1 MGFLYSM
8 LAFLIVLIPTSVA
21 QIEEFVSID
30 CASKSNY
37 SDSKTGLVWVSDSTF
52 IRLGSVAEVK
62 SENEI
67 SPQYKF
73 YRYFPADNKKYCYT
87 FNTTARR
94 RYLVRATFLYG
105 DSYPGS
111 SYPMFQLYLDT
122 TLWATITVNDGSRVY
137 VEEMIIRAQST
148 SFQVCLCCASTG
160 YPFISTLELR
170 PLNLSMY
177 FTSYEESFFLKVAAR
192 INFGSLSADPIR
204 YPDDPYDRIW
214 ESDLDKRQNY
224 LVGMAPGTVNV
235 STSKNVMANSREFP
249 PVKVMQT
256 AVVGTRGS
264 LSYRLD
270 LEGFPGNARA
280 YAYLAEIEDLGKN
293 ETRKFIMKQPNVPGY
308 DNVIVNIAENAH
320 GSYAL
325 YEPSYMNVS
334 LDFVLS
340 FLFSKTRDST
350 RGPLL
355 NAIEISKYVQI
366 IPKTDVQDVAVLNAF
381 CSLAS
386 IGDWR
391 YDNGDPCIPAAWD
404 WVNCS
409 SAMPLRI
416 TKIALSNKNLKGF
429 IPSEIKQIDQLEE
442 LWLDG
447 NVLNGPIPDMSNLMI
462 LKILHLENNRLN
474 GQLPSYFGEL
484 PNLQELY
491 IQNNNFTGEI
501 PHALLTKKF
510 LFKYDGNPGLNLPR
524 RRKNELAIVL
534 ATTIGA
540 FATFVVLLVLGCFWL
555 LRARQRKPEK
565 SDNRE
570 KNNSLRI
577 MSRTSTPY
585 PLVGSTSLAIDE
597 GLDVAY
603 CITFSAIKEATGGFS
618 KKIGEGSYGPVYYG
632 KMEGKEIAVKVSA
645 DLSSHGAQQF
655 INEVTLLSRIHH
667 KSLVS
672 FIGYC
677 QEESNKILV
686 YEYVHNGSLRDHIHD
701 SVKKTNLDWLSRLL
715 IAEDAAKGL
724 TYLHNGCNPAII
736 HRDVK
741 TSNILLDI
749 NMRAKV
755 SDFGLSKQAT
765 DNSFTH
771 ISSVARGTVGYVD
784 PEYYASQQLTDKSD
798 VYSFGVVLL
807 ELISGKKPI
816 SVQDYGVDWNIVHW
830 ARSLIS
836 EGDITSLVDPC
847 LVGTFKIES
856 LWRIAEIAILSV
868 QIHGTSRPKMQ
879 EVELA
884 IHDAINIE
892 MGSKDKTN
900 HASSTAS
907 SDHVRFSSMPFDFMS
922 SNFQNNINFPS
933 LR

>member
-1 MGFLYSM
+1 M
-8 LAFLIVLIPTSVA
+8 
-21 QIEEFVSID
+21 
-30 CASKSNY
+30 
-37 SDSKTGLVWVSDSTF
+37 
-52 IRLGSVAEVK
+52 AEVK
-62 SENEI
+62 TENEF
-67 SPQYKF
+67 SPQYMF
-73 YRYFPADNKKYCYT
+73 YRYFPVDNKKYCYT
-87 FNTTARR
+87 LNTTERR
-94 RYLVRATFLYG
+94 RYLIRATFLYG
-105 DSYPGS
+105 DSYSES
-111 SYPMFQLYLDT
+111 SFPMFQLYLDT
-122 TLWATITVNDGSRVY
+122 TLWATITINDASRVF

-148 SFQVCLCCASTG
+148 SLQVCLCCASTG

-177 FTSYEESFFLKVAAR
+177 FTSYEENFFLKVAAR
-192 INFGSLSADPIR
+192 INFGALSADPIR

-224 LVGMAPGTVNV
+224 LVGMAPGTENV
-235 STSKNVMANSREFP
+235 STSKNVKADSREFP

-270 LEGFPGNARA
+270 LESFPGNARA

-293 ETRKFIMKQPNVPGY
+293 ETRKFVMKQPNVPGY
-308 DNVIVNIAENAH
+308 DNVIVNIVENAH

-325 YEPSYMNVS
+325 YEPSYMNIS

-340 FLFSKTRDST
+340 FLFSKTYDST

-366 IPKTDVQDVAVLNAF
+366 MPKTNVQDVAVLNAF
-381 CSLAS
+381 CSMAS
-386 IGDWR
+386 IGVWK
-391 YDNGDPCIPAAWD
+391 YDNGDPCIPATWN

-409 SAMPLRI
+409 STMPSRI

-429 IPSEIKQIDQLEE
+429 IPSEIKQMDQLEE

-447 NVLNGPIPDMSNLMI
+447 NFLSGPIPDMSNMMG
-462 LKILHLENNRLN
+462 LKIVHLENNRLN

-484 PNLQELY
+484 PSLQELY
-491 IQNNNFTGEI
+491 IQNNNFSGEI

-510 LFKYDGNPGLNLPR
+510 LFNYDGNSGLNLSR
-524 RRKNELAIVL
+524 RHKNKLVLVL

-540 FATFVVLLVLGCFWL
+540 FAAFVLFLLLGCLWL
-555 LRARQRKPEK
+555 LKARQRKPEQ

-570 KNNSLRI
+570 KSNSLRI
-577 MSRTSTPY
+577 MSKTSTPY
-585 PLVGSTSLAIDE
+585 SIVRSTSLIMDE

-603 CITFSAIKEATGGFS
+603 CMTLSAIEEATDEFS

-632 KMEGKEIAVKVSA
+632 KLKDGKEVAVKVSA
-645 DLSSHGAQQF
+645 DCSSHGTQQF

-667 KSLVS
+667 KSLVP

-677 QEESNKILV
+677 QEDCNKILV
-686 YEYVHNGSLRDHIHD
+686 YEYVHNGTLRDHIHD
-701 SVKKTNLDWLSRLL
+701 SVKKRNLNWLSRLL

-724 TYLHNGCNPAII
+724 TYLHNGCNPAVI

-741 TSNILLDI
+741 TSNILLDS

-755 SDFGLSKQAT
+755 SDFGLSKQA

-771 ISSVARGTVGYVD
+771 ISSIARGTVGYVD
-784 PEYYASQQLTDKSD
+784 PEYYANQQLTDKSD

-807 ELISGKKPI
+807 ELLSGKKPI
-816 SVQDYGVDWNIVHW
+816 SVEDYGVDWNIVHW

-836 EGDITSLVDPC
+836 EGDITSLADPC
-847 LVGTFKIES
+847 LVGAFKIES
-856 LWRIAEIAILSV
+856 LWRIAEIAVLSV
-868 QIHGTSRPKMQ
+868 QVHGVSRPKMQ

-892 MGSKDKTN
+892 VGSKDKID
-900 HASSTAS
+900 HVSCSSTTP
-907 SDHVRFSSMPFDFMS
+907 SDHVRFSSTPFDVMS

>member
-1 MGFLYSM
+1 MNFLYSLLVFLM
-8 LAFLIVLIPTSVA
+8 LLIPTALA
-21 QIEEFVSID
+21 QINEFVSID
-30 CASKSNY
+30 CGCKSNY
-37 SDSKTGLVWVSDSTF
+37 SDSKTGLSWVSDATL
-52 IRLGSVAEVK
+52 IRDGSVAEVK
-62 SENEI
+62 TENEI
-67 SPQYKF
+67 SPQYNS
-73 YRYFPADNKKYCYT
+73 YRYFPVGNKKYCYT
-87 FNTTARR
+87 LNTTERR
-94 RYLVRATFLYG
+94 RYLVRATFFYG
-105 DSYPGS
+105 DSISGS

-122 TLWATITVNDGSRVY
+122 TLWATITINDASRVFI
-137 VEEMIIRAQST
+137 EEMIIWAQST
-148 SFQVCLCCASTG
+148 SLQVCLCCASTG

-192 INFGSLSADPIR
+192 INFGAQSADPIR

-214 ESDLDKRQNY
+214 ESDLYKRQNY
-224 LVGMAPGTVNV
+224 LVGMAPGTENV
-235 STSKNVMANSREFP
+235 STIKNVKADFREFP

-293 ETRKFIMKQPNVPGY
+293 ETRKFIMKQPAVPGY
-308 DNVIVNIAENAH
+308 ENVIVNILENAH

-325 YEPSYMNVS
+325 YEPSYMNIS

-340 FLFSKTRDST
+340 FSFSKTHDST

-366 IPKTDVQDVAVLNAF
+366 MPKSDFRDVSVLNAF
-381 CSLAS
+381 CLMAS
-386 IGDWR
+386 VGDWR

-409 SAMPLRI
+409 STMPSRI
-416 TKIALSNKNLKGF
+416 TKIALSNKKLNGP
-429 IPSEIKQIDQLEE
+429 IPSEIKQMDQLKE

-447 NVLNGPIPDMSNLMI
+447 NFLNGPIPDMSNLMG
-462 LKILHLENNRLN
+462 LKILHLEDNRLN

-484 PNLQELY
+484 PSLQELY
-491 IQNNNFTGEI
+491 IQNNNFSGEI
-501 PHALLTKKF
+501 PPALLTKKL
-510 LFKYDGNPGLNLPR
+510 LFHYDGNPGLILPR
-524 RRKNELAIVL
+524 RQKNKLAFVL
-534 ATTIGA
+534 ATSIGA
-540 FATFVVLLVLGCFWL
+540 FSIIILILLIGCFWL
-555 LRARQRKPEK
+555 LWTRQRKPEK
-565 SDNRE
+565 SDNQG
-570 KNNSLRI
+570 KSNSLRT
-577 MSRTSTPY
+577 MSKASIHTM
-585 PLVGSTSLAIDE
+585 VGSTSLVIDE

-603 CITFSAIKEATGGFS
+603 CITLSEIEEATGGFS

-632 KMEGKEIAVKVSA
+632 KMKDGKEIAVKVSA
-645 DLSSHGAQQF
+645 DLSSHGVQQF

-667 KSLVS
+667 KSLVP

-677 QEESNKILV
+677 QEECNKILV
-686 YEYVHNGSLRDHIHD
+686 YEYVHNGTLRDHIHD
-701 SVKKTNLDWLSRLL
+701 SDKKRTLNWLSRLL
-715 IAEDAAKGL
+715 IAEDAAK
-724 TYLHNGCNPAII
+724 
-736 HRDVK
+736 D
-741 TSNILLDI
+741 S

-755 SDFGLSKQAT
+755 SDFGLSKQA
-765 DNSFTH
+765 DNSLTH
-771 ISSVARGTVGYVD
+771 ISSIARGTVGYVD
-784 PEYYASQQLTDKSD
+784 PEYYAIQQLTDKSD

-816 SVQDYGVDWNIVHW
+816 SVEDYGVDWNIVHW

-868 QIHGTSRPKMQ
+868 QIHGVSRPKMQ

-892 MGSKDKTN
+892 MGSKDKID
-900 HASSTAS
+900 HFSSSSTNP
-907 SDHVRFSSMPFDFMS
+907 SDLVRFSSVPFDFIS